1 MIAATQSNHP
11 LGATSKPGETQTP
24 LELACGSLRTAQM
37 RVTKPRVAILAAL
50 IHRAGPTSI
59 EQLHQDLAK
68 KSCDLVTVY
77 RCLAAFE
84 RIGLV
89 RRSFLH
95 SGTSLYEI
103 TFGNPQHYHVICKVC
118 GTAERVEYFSV
129 EGMERMLKDR
139 GYSQLSHIV
148 EFFGVCPTCQSVSA
162 ARKTTVK
169 TPEASRLQA

>member
-11 LGATSKPGETQTP
+11 LGATTEPGETQKP
-24 LELACGSLRTAQM
+24 LEQACACLRTARM
-37 RVTKPRVAILAAL
+37 RITKPRVALLAAL
-50 IHRAGPTSI
+50 IRRAGPTSI
-59 EQLHQDLAK
+59 EQLHQDLPKNA
-68 KSCDLVTVY
+68 CDLVTVY

-103 TFGNPQHYHVICKVC
+103 TFGHAHHYHVVCKSC

-129 EGMERMLKDR
+129 AGMERLLKDR
-139 GYSQLSHIV
+139 GYAQLSHVV
-148 EFFGVCPTCQSVSA
+148 EFFGVCPSCQA
-162 ARKTTVK
+162 AAGTRNPAVK
-169 TPEASRLQA
+169 TPAASRLRA

>member
-11 LGATSKPGETQTP
+11 LGPTSKASDALKP
-24 LELACGSLRTAQM
+24 LELACGCLRTAGM
-37 RVTKPRVAILAAL
+37 RVTKPRTAILAAL
-50 IHRAGPTSI
+50 IHRDGPTSI
-59 EQLHQDLAK
+59 DQLHQDLAK

-103 TFGNPQHYHVICKVC
+103 TFGDPKHYHVVCKSC
-118 GTAERVEYFSV
+118 GTAERVDYFSV

-139 GYSQLSHIV
+139 GYAQLSHIV
-148 EFFGVCPTCQSVSA
+148 EFFGICPACQSAQASRVA
-162 ARKTTVK
+162 AVK
-169 TPEASRLQA
+169 TPVASRLEA